1 MKKTK
6 ILTVILSSIF
16 FSAFNVLSLSAL
28 DSDVSETPGIIVSGE
43 SEGTVAYIN
52 DTFENVIKSFGD
64 NAVIYSPE
72 EGYAEVI
79 TETGEHRTFLKQK
92 PYTLVSMKSGTEPPV
107 EEINK
112 KIGCNEN
119 YKIKFIKPL
128 YSDVYKLYIPENIDK
143 DLVYNILKNDENVLI
158 IEERLD
164 VLEKYCTLENILIN
178 SELSDA
184 ELIDIYPEF
193 NLKKS
198 EKDFTEYYP
207 EYNHYFDYADICTK
221 ETYNAF
227 KRLSES
233 GDLYCL
239 LGVSPTESNDLVYA
253 SSKNIVY
260 QAEKIITGDV
270 NCDGKIDLT
279 DLSELSLA
287 LIGDKELTEAQQ
299 KAADVDCD
307 GDVRLADLAKFQQF
321 ISKQIDSLG

>member
-1 MKKTK
+1 MGKLAGCEVD
-6 ILTVILSSIF
+6 LTPRVVPSSSISLYEDAVF
-16 FSAFNVLSLSAL
+16 HLEDGVRIAHHGIGFLHLS
-28 DSDVSETPGIIVSGE
+28 
-43 SEGTVAYIN
+43 
-52 DTFENVIKSFGD
+52 
-64 NAVIYSPE
+64 
-72 EGYAEVI
+72 
-79 TETGEHRTFLKQK
+79 
-92 PYTLVSMKSGTEPPV
+92 
-107 EEINK
+107 
-112 KIGCNEN
+112 C
-119 YKIKFIKPL
+119 
-128 YSDVYKLYIPENIDK
+128 
-143 DLVYNILKNDENVLI
+143 
-158 IEERLD
+158 LD